1 MTLATHPI
9 NGPGAWPSGFGG
21 VARRRALNCHRIGH
35 RPCWR
40 SCCDAVPL
48 GNAIRDKSARSG
60 ELLCRFR
67 AARCPIG
74 LRVLGSSMASFWR
87 GSHWKHVK
95 LTRRAAV
102 WTTIVGIVANARTE
116 SLENTNVPQIYTSL
130 YQRGANTSRSSCA
143 DTWIPLQFLK
153 QCASRFSPSIRP
165 FQFSA
170 RKCSPKPCRHRS
182 TNGVFV
188 RNRRFV
194 CSDGVAFGGYRN
206 VRNAFLPGQRNERAK
221 SGSGSRSA
229 RSDGRFCKCC
239 YNMGS
244 DSPSP
249 VLPLALSLR
258 CFFQI

>member
-1 MTLATHPI
+1 M
-9 NGPGAWPSGFGG
+9 
-21 VARRRALNCHRIGH
+21 R
-35 RPCWR
+35 
-40 SCCDAVPL
+40 
-48 GNAIRDKSARSG
+48 
-60 ELLCRFR
+60 EQ
-67 AARCPIG
+67 
-74 LRVLGSSMASFWR
+74 
-87 GSHWKHVK
+87 
-95 LTRRAAV
+95 
-102 WTTIVGIVANARTE
+102 IVGKHECPANLHQPLSKRCEHLAIF
-116 SLENTNVPQIYTSL
+116 L
-130 YQRGANTSRSSCA
+130 RGHLDSSA
-143 DTWIPLQFLK
+143 IPEGVRK
-153 QCASRFSPSIRP
+153 QVQSVDPTLP
-165 FQFSA
+165 VFSA
-170 RKCSPKPCRHRS
+170 EMLTKTVSASLDQRR
-182 TNGVFV
+182 FV